1 MGEVSNRAQEL
12 ADEGRWVEARDL
24 LERLDP
30 EQLAPA
36 DHELLAIASG
46 LTGRDDQAAQAWE
59 HAHAGWHAAGDARRS
74 ARSAFWLGMAFVN
87 RRQMAPGMGWFQ
99 RGQRVLEEVGAEASE
114 AALLQVPVALQHLR
128 KDPQRA
134 LELFDGILEVATRLG
149 DREAV
154 AFGRLGSG
162 QALIQLGDAP
172 QGVAL
177 LDEAMTAAMAGDVSP
192 IAVGIIY
199 CAVILECRR
208 AFDLRRA
215 REWTR
220 TLSAWCDR
228 QQGLV
233 PFRGQCLVHRS
244 EVAQI
249 EGDWATAWDEAEAA
263 CDHLADIHGDPLL
276 GLALYQRAELRRLRG
291 EFEEAAEDY
300 AQASAAGRRAEPG
313 LQLLLLAQGR
323 QDEAVAMISRC
334 RAEASGPVQRTRI
347 LAAFVKIMLATG
359 DVRAARDAS
368 DELGTLAEE
377 ADSNQL
383 RATARQCA
391 GAVLLEEG
399 DPNGALNELAAAG
412 DLWRQLGAPY
422 EIAHVR
428 LLRATACERVG
439 DDVTAELE
447 REAALK
453 SLESLGAHAD
463 LAAMRKV
470 GEPATSPGGLSS
482 REIEVI
488 ELVAKGMTN
497 KQIAADL
504 VISEKTVAR
513 HISNIF
519 TKIGV
524 GSRSAATA
532 WAFKQGLVDT

>member
-1 MGEVSNRAQEL
+1 
-12 ADEGRWVEARDL
+12 
-24 LERLDP
+24 
-30 EQLAPA
+30 
-36 DHELLAIASG
+36 
-46 LTGRDDQAAQAWE
+46 
-59 HAHAGWHAAGDARRS
+59 
-74 ARSAFWLGMAFVN
+74 
-87 RRQMAPGMGWFQ
+87 
-99 RGQRVLEEVGAEASE
+99 
-114 AALLQVPVALQHLR
+114 
-128 KDPQRA
+128 
-134 LELFDGILEVATRLG
+134 
-149 DREAV
+149 
-154 AFGRLGSG
+154 
-162 QALIQLGDAP
+162 
-172 QGVAL
+172 
-177 LDEAMTAAMAGDVSP
+177 
-192 IAVGIIY
+192 
-199 CAVILECRR
+199 
-208 AFDLRRA
+208 
-215 REWTR
+215 
-220 TLSAWCDR
+220 
-228 QQGLV
+228 
-233 PFRGQCLVHRS
+233 
-244 EVAQI
+244 
-249 EGDWATAWDEAEAA
+249 
-263 CDHLADIHGDPLL
+263 
-276 GLALYQRAELRRLRG
+276 
-291 EFEEAAEDY
+291 
-300 AQASAAGRRAEPG
+300 
-313 LQLLLLAQGR
+313 
-323 QDEAVAMISRC
+323 MISRC